1 MRFVGAWDTVDAY
14 GLPFDGLKALAA
26 WATQLLGPFSWVR
39 FADRSVSP
47 HVDYAAHALS
57 LDDARRT
64 FHPVLWDERT
74 AETADGG
81 APADRADAGTTP
93 IRRIDQVWFAGAHAD
108 VGGGYEKDSLSL
120 VPLHWMMNRAE
131 SVGLRFLR
139 DSRDRIAE
147 HRDVLGPQHD
157 PRSNLGMF
165 YRYAAR
171 DVGAMCRRDGLG
183 PPRVHASVTERVRRS
198 RCDLAPDVLL
208 PEFVVVDDDGSGTL
222 HPAVAPP
229 TLAFVHTLR
238 LVF

>member
-81 APADRADAGTTP
+81 A
-93 IRRIDQVWFAGAHAD
+93 
-108 VGGGYEKDSLSL
+108 
-120 VPLHWMMNRAE
+120 
-131 SVGLRFLR
+131 
-139 DSRDRIAE
+139 
-147 HRDVLGPQHD
+147 
-157 PRSNLGMF
+157 
-165 YRYAAR
+165 
-171 DVGAMCRRDGLG
+171 MCRRDGLG